1 MVNFDRYITSK
12 SAVLICSEV
21 NRRYLCGFKSSA
33 GFLLFTDTGN
43 FCFVDGRYFEAAK
56 NSVKGDFKVVLLE
69 RVSKQIGNLVKRLK
83 IDTLYTETDITV
95 GFLNDLNDVLP
106 CKITPSSELTD
117 LLLFKRS
124 VKEQWEIDNIIKAQR
139 IAEKAYEN
147 ILNIIKEGVTEKQ
160 VALELDYQMQKLGSE
175 GVSFETIAVSGK
187 NSALPHGVPTDKKIE
202 KGDFFTL
209 DFGAVY
215 NGYHSD
221 MTRTVAIGF
230 ATEEMQYIYDLVLSA
245 QNAALSKVAAGVK
258 CKAVDAAARDIIT
271 HAGYAGNFGHGTGHG
286 VGLEIHEYPTV
297 SGRNDKTLVEN
308 QVITCEPGIYLPE
321 KFGVRIEDMAVVKVN
336 AFENLTKCEK
346 TLIIL

>member
-33 GFLLFTDTGN
+33 GYLLFTDTGN